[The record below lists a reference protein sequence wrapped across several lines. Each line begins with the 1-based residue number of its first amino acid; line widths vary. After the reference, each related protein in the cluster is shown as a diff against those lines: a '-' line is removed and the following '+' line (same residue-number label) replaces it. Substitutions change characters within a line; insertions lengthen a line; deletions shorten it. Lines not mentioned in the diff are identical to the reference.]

1 MLIILFYKY
10 LTINLLNK
18 CILKNLKITKIKN
31 IYMRKI
37 LEQIFKLSEHDT
49 TIKKELLAGLTT
61 FITMAY
67 IIFVN
72 PQIMSLSGMDQ
83 GAIFVGTCLAA
94 ALACIVMGFFANWP
108 IGLAPGMGLNAF
120 FTYTVVGEMGYTWEV
135 ALGAVFLAGVL
146 FFIMS
151 ITRLRAWMI
160 SSIPL
165 NLRVAMG
172 AGVGLFIGLI
182 GLKNGGIIVGN
193 QATLLSLGEF
203 SKIETLLAAIGFLII
218 SILSV
223 RKITGAIIIG
233 ILITTLIAY
242 FAGLI
247 EFNGLVSYPPDL
259 APTFMKL
266 DILGALNLGMLT
278 IIMSFLF
285 VNLFDTTGTLLGVA
299 ARANLISNDEK
310 SDGLNKAL
318 KADSSASI
326 FGTFFGCSPVT
337 SYVESSA
344 GVEAGGRTGLTS
356 IVVGLLFLFAMF
368 LSPLASIIPPYATA
382 GALIYVAILML
393 SGMEKLNWS
402 SSAELLPA
410 LIIIVMI
417 PLTFSIADG
426 IALGFL
432 TYIFLKIF
440 NGEFKNIASGAWFLT
455 LIFISKFIFL

>member
-1 MLIILFYKY
+1 MKQTLD
-10 LTINLLNK
+10 
-18 CILKNLKITKIKN
+18 
-31 IYMRKI
+31 
-37 LEQIFKLSEHDT
+37 QIFKLQDNHT
-49 TIKKELLAGLTT
+49 TIKKEFLAGFTT

-72 PQIMSLSGMDQ
+72 PQIMALSGMDQ

-94 ALACIVMGFFANWP
+94 AIACFVMGFFANWP

-120 FTYTVVGEMGYTWEV
+120 FTYTVVGEMGYSWQV

-165 NLRVAMG
+165 NLRIAMG

-203 SKIETLLAAIGFLII
+203 SQIETLLAAIGFLII

-223 RKITGAIIIG
+223 RKVTGAIIIG
-233 ILITTLIAY
+233 ILTTTLIAY
-242 FAGLI
+242 FVGLI
-247 EFNGLVSYPPDL
+247 EFNGIVSYPPEI

-299 ARANLISNDEK
+299 TRANLISNDEQ
-310 SDGLNKAL
+310 SDELNKAL

-402 SSAELLPA
+402 STSELLPA
-410 LIIIVMI
+410 LVIIVMI

-432 TYIFLKIF
+432 TYVFLKIF
-440 NGEFKNIASGAWFLT
+440 NGEFRDIASGAWFLT

>member
-1 MLIILFYKY
+1 MKQ
-10 LTINLLNK
+10 T
-18 CILKNLKITKIKN
+18 
-31 IYMRKI
+31 
-37 LEQIFKLSEHDT
+37 LEQIFKLQDNHT
-49 TIKKELLAGLTT
+49 TIQKEFLAGFTT

-72 PQIMSLSGMDQ
+72 PQIMALSGMDQ

-94 ALACIVMGFFANWP
+94 AIACFVMGFFANWP
-108 IGLAPGMGLNAF
+108 VGLAPGMGLNAF
-120 FTYTVVGEMGYTWEV
+120 FTYTVVGEMGYSWEV

-151 ITRLRAWMI
+151 ITSLRAWMI
-160 SSIPL
+160 SSIPI
-165 NLRVAMG
+165 NLRIAMG

-203 SKIETLLAAIGFLII
+203 SQIETLLAAIGFLII

-223 RKITGAIIIG
+223 RKVTGAIIIG
-233 ILITTLIAY
+233 ILATTLIAY
-242 FAGLI
+242 FIGLI
-247 EFNGLVSYPPDL
+247 EFNGIVSYPPEI

-299 ARANLISNDEK
+299 SRANLISNDEN

-356 IVVGLLFLFAMF
+356 VVVGLLFLFAMF

-402 SSAELLPA
+402 STAELLPA
-410 LIIIVMI
+410 LVIIVMI

-432 TYIFLKIF
+432 TYVFLKIF
-440 NGEFKNIASGAWFLT
+440 NGEYNDIASGAWFLT